1 MKVLIRLVVI
11 MVTIISFTGVI
22 WSQDT
27 INVVSRITDADIDNS
42 LLMGVKTNN
51 LGLKVSAAYYLGE
64 RQSSRAVIPLMDVL
78 HTDQSVEARIIAAL
92 SLYKIGEEKGI
103 YVIKR
108 AIEFDKNEQV
118 RRMCEIFYMMFLK
131 EQEKKE

>member
-78 HTDQSVEARIIAAL
+78 HTDESVEARIIAAL

-103 YVIKR
+103 YAIKR
-108 AIEFDKNEQV
+108 AIEFDENEQV
-118 RRMCEIFYMMFLK
+118 RRMCEIFYMMYLK
-131 EQEKKE
+131 EQGKKE